1 MEYSGAIID
10 SHMHLWDLNN
20 DYQWLKTNNSNVE
33 KLIGNYD
40 KIKKN
45 FLASDYIK
53 LFAKFNVT
61 KAVHLQAIGFLD
73 NPVLET
79 MWLQQQ
85 FDTTGMPNAIIAHA
99 DLTLPNI
106 EQILLQHCQY
116 SNMRG
121 IRMILNCHEIDY
133 LERAESQ
140 KIIFENGYSS
150 QKGSVKTAP
159 IVIGNN
165 VWINFNSY
173 IRKGVRIGDGAI
185 IGACSVVTK
194 DVEPF
199 TLVAGNPAK
208 IVRKLDTK

>member
-1 MEYSGAIID
+1 MRKFIAKLFFSLIPAEYFQLEIERRIRSNNQLRLNSGKSNVFYKQFSVVNFSYENSNILLGDLNHLQCQLLVFNYGGKIKIGNRAYIGVNSRIWSGESVEIGDDVLISYNVNIID
-10 SHMHLWDLNN
+10 SD
-20 DYQWLKTNNSNVE
+20 
-33 KLIGNYD
+33 
-40 KIKKN
+40 
-45 FLASDYIK
+45 
-53 LFAKFNVT
+53 
-61 KAVHLQAIGFLD
+61 
-73 NPVLET
+73 
-79 MWLQQQ
+79 
-85 FDTTGMPNAIIAHA
+85 
-99 DLTLPNI
+99 
-106 EQILLQHCQY
+106 
-116 SNMRG
+116 
-121 IRMILNCHEIDY
+121 CHEIDY